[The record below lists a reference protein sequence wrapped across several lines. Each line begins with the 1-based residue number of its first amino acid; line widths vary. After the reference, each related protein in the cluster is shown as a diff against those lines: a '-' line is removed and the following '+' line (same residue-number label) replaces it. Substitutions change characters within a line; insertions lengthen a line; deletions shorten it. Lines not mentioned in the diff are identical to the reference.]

1 MLVSVCGNIRNELL
15 CRECQQSFPTVA
27 LKETNENTMHANI
40 QPFILA
46 VKPVSLKIVICHLA
60 GDLGHANIDNEHRFM
75 STAKND
81 PTKGLKS
88 SSMRRNSARDLS
100 FFA

>member
-1 MLVSVCGNIRNELL
+1 M
-15 CRECQQSFPTVA
+15 VA
-27 LKETNENTMHANI
+27 LKEASENTARDNI
-40 QPFILA
+40 QPLILA
-46 VKPVSLKIVICHLA
+46 VEPISLKIVICHLS
-60 GDLGHANIDNEHRFM
+60 GDLGHANIESEHRFM
-75 STAKND
+75 PNAKNV